1 LTGNEQLDIKNEII
15 IKWYNLGKTVEN
27 RCFQKDS
34 KSYKIKKQYFNSAH
48 YLEIL
53 TNQG

>member
-1 LTGNEQLDIKNEII
+1 MTGNEQLDIENEII

-34 KSYKIKKQYFNSAH
+34 KSYKIKKQYFKLISGH
-48 YLEIL
+48 KKFIKR
-53 TNQG
+53 